1 MITQVFFIVSCD
13 VLRASEFGV
22 LFNFG
27 PFFKVINK
35 SVFYPI
41 RISKSGDYFERVC
54 AFLGIEA
61 RIKKFLLLLCRIFY
75 IHESAKSRLSFCTG
89 SVLKHKGTGLDHII
103 SDFFKC
109 FDAEVYKAN

>member
-1 MITQVFFIVSCD
+1 MITQVLFIVPRD
-13 VLRASEFGV
+13 VLRASKFGV

-41 RISKSGDYFERVC
+41 RISKSGDHFERIC

-61 RIKKFLLLLCRIFY
+61 RIKKFLFLLCGIFY
-75 IHESAKSRLSFCTG
+75 IHESAKSRLSSCTR
-89 SVLKHKGTGLDHII
+89 SVLKHKGTSLNHII
-103 SDFFKC
+103 SNFLKC
-109 FDAEVYKAN
+109 FDAEV